1 MLRSVAPQE
10 VEKSCLMAH
19 AAAAHGTEEGQSARD
34 RHVWALALG
43 SIGVVFGD
51 IGTSPLYALRE
62 AVKASSGGPDAVPGI
77 LSLMVWTMLLIVTL
91 KYVLVLLNADNKGE
105 GGTFALMALGQSV
118 AKRSSSLLLVL
129 GVIGAAFFYGDAV
142 LTPAISVLSAVE
154 GLKLVVPQS
163 EHMVVVLTV
172 VLLVGL
178 FAVQSHGTAKVAQY
192 FGPIM
197 LLWFAALAVGGLIH
211 IIDDPR
217 VFLALNPVLGIQ
229 FILTHGMVGLVV
241 MGLVFLAVTG
251 AEALYADLGHFG
263 RKPIQLAWLAFV
275 QPALILNYFGQGA
288 LLLAHP
294 EAIDNP
300 FYRLYPSWAL
310 IPMVILA
317 TLATVIA
324 SQAVITGAFSF
335 TRQAI
340 QLGLL
345 PRLAIRHTS
354 ESVAGQIFLPR
365 VNQLLF
371 VGVLIVILTFR
382 SSSELAAAYGLS
394 VTATMVVDSL
404 MAFFVVWRYWGWPVW
419 KVAVLMVP
427 LLQIEQAF
435 LAANVLKVQEG
446 GWLPLVVAL
455 TITLVVLT
463 WVRGSASLGRAT
475 RKNEAELEWLVRKLE
490 AKPPHRV
497 PGTAVFLTGDP
508 YSAPTSLMHNL
519 KHNRVLH
526 ERNIILTIKTE
537 DTPRVPRYERIEI
550 NRVADTFIRV
560 IAHYG
565 FMETPSVPKILEHC
579 RRKDLNIDI
588 SATSFFLSRRSLRT
602 TMKSELPR
610 WQERLF
616 IWLAGRAEDATEYF
630 HIPSDRVV
638 EVGTQVMV

>member
-1 MLRSVAPQE
+1 
-10 VEKSCLMAH
+10 MAQ
-19 AAAAHGTEEGQSARD
+19 AAAAHGTEDGQTTRD

-77 LSLMVWTMLLIVTL
+77 LSIMVWTMLLIVTL

-118 AKRSSSLLLVL
+118 AKRSASLLLVL

-154 GLKLVVPQS
+154 GLKLVAPQS
-163 EHMVVVLTV
+163 EHTV
-172 VLLVGL
+172 VLLTIVILVGL

-192 FGPIM
+192 FGPVM
-197 LLWFAALAVGGLIH
+197 LLWFAALAAGGLVH

-217 VFLALNPVLGIQ
+217 VFRALNPVLGVQ

-263 RKPIQLAWLAFV
+263 RKPIQLAWLVLV

-317 TLATVIA
+317 TVATVIA

-354 ESVAGQIFLPR
+354 QSIAGQIYLPR

-371 VGVLIVILTFR
+371 AGVLLVTLTFR

-419 KVAVLMVP
+419 KAALLMVP
-427 LLQIEQAF
+427 LLQVEQAF
-435 LAANVLKVQEG
+435 LAANVLKIQEG
-446 GWLPLVVAL
+446 GWLPLAIAL
-455 TITLVVLT
+455 AITLVVLT
-463 WVRGSASLGRAT
+463 WVRGSASLGKAT

-537 DTPRVPRYERIEI
+537 DTPRVPRHERIEI
-550 NRVADTFIRV
+550 DRVADTFIRV

-579 RRKDLNIDI
+579 RRKDLNIDV

-602 TMKSELPR
+602 TMKSEMPR

-630 HIPSDRVV
+630 RIPSDRVV

>member
-1 MLRSVAPQE
+1 MAQSVA
-10 VEKSCLMAH
+10 
-19 AAAAHGTEEGQSARD
+19 AARSAAENGHTD
-34 RHVWALALG
+34 KHFWALALG
-43 SIGVVFGD
+43 SLGVVFGD

-62 AVKASSGGPDAVPGI
+62 AVKASSGGPEAVPGI
-77 LSLMVWTMLLIVTL
+77 LSLIVWTMLLIVTL

-118 AKRSSSLLLVL
+118 AKRSTTLLLVL

-154 GLKLVVPQS
+154 GLKLVAPQLEPAVVP
-163 EHMVVVLTV
+163 LTV
-172 VLLVGL
+172 AILVLL
-178 FAVQSHGTAKVAQY
+178 FAAQSHGTAKVAQY
-192 FGPIM
+192 FGPVM
-197 LLWFAALAVGGLIH
+197 LVWFAALAVGGLVH
-211 IIDDPR
+211 IVDDPR
-217 VFLALNPVLGIQ
+217 VFLALNPLLGVQ
-229 FILTHGMVGLVV
+229 FILAHGMVGLVV

-263 RKPIQLAWLAFV
+263 RKPIQIAWFAMV
-275 QPALILNYFGQGA
+275 QPALIVNYFGQGA
-288 LLLAHP
+288 LLMSNP

-310 IPMVILA
+310 IPMVVLA
-317 TLATVIA
+317 TVATVIA

-340 QLGLL
+340 QLGLM

-354 ESVAGQIFLPR
+354 ESVAGQIYLPR

-371 VGVLIVILTFR
+371 VGVLIVTLTFR
-382 SSSELAAAYGLS
+382 SSSELAAAYGMS

-404 MAFFVVWRYWGWPVW
+404 MAFFVVWRYWGWPIW
-419 KVAVLMVP
+419 KAALLMVP

-435 LAANVLKVQEG
+435 LAANVLKIQEG
-446 GWLPLVVAL
+446 GWLPLGIAAL
-455 TITLVVLT
+455 ITLVVLT
-463 WVRGSASLGRAT
+463 WVRGSASLGKAT

-537 DTPRVPRYERIEI
+537 DTPRVPRHERIEI
-550 NRVADTFIRV
+550 EKVADTFIRV

-579 RRKDLNIDI
+579 RRKDLNVDI
-588 SATSFFLSRRSLRT
+588 SATSFFLSRRSLKT
-602 TMKSELPR
+602 TMKSEMPR

-616 IWLAGRAEDATEYF
+616 IWLTGRAEDATEYF
-630 HIPSDRVV
+630 RIPSDRVV

>member
-1 MLRSVAPQE
+1 
-10 VEKSCLMAH
+10 MAQ
-19 AAAAHGTEEGQSARD
+19 AAAAHGTEDGQTTRD

-77 LSLMVWTMLLIVTL
+77 LSIMVWTMLLIVTL

-118 AKRSSSLLLVL
+118 AKRSASLLLVL

-154 GLKLVVPQS
+154 GLKLVAPQS
-163 EHMVVVLTV
+163 EHTV
-172 VLLVGL
+172 VLLTIVILVGL

-192 FGPIM
+192 FGPVM
-197 LLWFAALAVGGLIH
+197 LLWFAALAAGGLVH

-217 VFLALNPVLGIQ
+217 VFRALNPVLGVQ

-263 RKPIQLAWLAFV
+263 RKPIQLAWLVLV

-317 TLATVIA
+317 TVATVIA

-354 ESVAGQIFLPR
+354 ESVAGQIYLPR

-371 VGVLIVILTFR
+371 VGVLLVTLTFR

-419 KVAVLMVP
+419 KAALLMVP
-427 LLQIEQAF
+427 LLQVEQAF
-435 LAANVLKVQEG
+435 LAANVLKIQEG
-446 GWLPLVVAL
+446 GWLPLAIAL
-455 TITLVVLT
+455 AITLLVLT
-463 WVRGSASLGRAT
+463 WVRGSASLGKAT

-537 DTPRVPRYERIEI
+537 DTPRVPRHERIEI
-550 NRVADTFIRV
+550 DRVADTFIRV

-579 RRKDLNIDI
+579 RRKDLNIDV

-602 TMKSELPR
+602 TMKSEMPR

-630 HIPSDRVV
+630 RIPSDRVV